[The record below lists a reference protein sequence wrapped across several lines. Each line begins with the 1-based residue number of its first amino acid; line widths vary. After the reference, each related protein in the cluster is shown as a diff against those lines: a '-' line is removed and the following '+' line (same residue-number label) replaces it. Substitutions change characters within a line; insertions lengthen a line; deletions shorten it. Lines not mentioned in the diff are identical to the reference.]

1 MNRSRLNV
9 ARLLNNISRKIAL
22 HAILKYSL
30 LFLFFSSVSN
40 AFAQTDSIAAD
51 TAILKKRKLFVSP
64 VVGYT
69 PETRL
74 YFGAGAVFYLP
85 PSKKY
90 PETNPSVVKVVFV
103 YTQNKQIE
111 SNIAGDGY
119 YQNNTYR
126 YNYSANYYEFPAYF
140 FGIGNNTLFE
150 DKEEYDFDFFN
161 IGLNGQKKIEDH
173 FYAGLKT
180 FFEWTKVDEVE
191 PGGFFDTQE
200 ITGED
205 GGVNT
210 GLGAWLTYDTRD
222 NIYFPLSG
230 MYIDVSSVAHTEFLG
245 SDFNYFEQT
254 IEVSQFNKM
263 LEDDALA
270 FNFYSMF
277 LPGEVPFNR
286 LAKLGG
292 EKYMRG
298 NYEGRF
304 RDNYYLTLQSEYRM
318 TFWKYFGI
326 NLFAGIGEVANELD
340 KFSIGGLKYSVG
352 LGGRLFI
359 VPEDKLSL
367 RLDIAMGSRTNEEHI
382 FGIKNEI
389 GLYITF
395 REAF

>member
-1 MNRSRLNV
+1 MNRSCLNA
-9 ARLLNNISRKIAL
+9 ARLSNDSKFKIAGL
-22 HAILKYSL
+22 KFILFVGML
-30 LFLFFSSVSN
+30 ALFTG
-40 AFAQTDSIAAD
+40 AFTQNDTIAAD
-51 TAILKKRKLFVSP
+51 TALIKKRKLFISP
-64 VVGYT
+64 VIGYT
-69 PETRL
+69 PETRW
-74 YFGAGAVFYLP
+74 YFGGGAVFYLP

-90 PETNPSVVKVVFV
+90 PDTNPSVVKVVFV

-119 YQNNTYR
+119 YRNNDYR
-126 YNYSANYYEFPAYF
+126 YNYSTSYYEFPAYF
-140 FGIGNNTLFE
+140 FGIGNYTSFD
-150 DKEEYDFDFFN
+150 DKEKYDFDFFN

-180 FFEWTKVDEVE
+180 FFEYTKVDDVE
-191 PGGFFDTQE
+191 PGGILDTEE
-200 ITGED
+200 ITGES

-210 GLGAWLTYDTRD
+210 GFGAWLTYDTRD
-222 NIYFPLSG
+222 NIYFPLNG
-230 MYIDVSSVAHTEFLG
+230 IYIDVSSVAHTTFLG

-254 IEVSQFNKM
+254 FEVSQFNKM
-263 LEDDALA
+263 FKDDALA
-270 FNFYSMF
+270 FNFYSM
-277 LPGEVPFNR
+277 LVPGEVPFNR

-304 RDNYYLTLQSEYRM
+304 RDNYYVTLQAEYRM
-318 TFWKYFGI
+318 TFWKYLGI
-326 NLFAGIGEVANELD
+326 NLFTGIGEVAGHFNE
-340 KFSIGGLKYSVG
+340 FSLSGLKYSAG
-352 LGGRLFI
+352 IGGRLFI

-367 RLDIAMGSRTNEEHI
+367 RLDVAVGSPTNEEHF